1 MIGGMKTVLLV
12 TADAALHSRLL
23 AVLTDALRFERGV
36 AAHSLLEACQCT
48 NADVALVDLAI
59 PDAANSLNWGHWKI
73 CHPNTRLAVLFDAQ
87 TQHGLQLAC
96 AAGAIGVFPR
106 DVDCELLAERLRDVA
121 HGIRVLPNVEFLAN
135 MQAGAPKM
143 LPPPQ
148 PVNEV
153 NRLRIDAAQ
162 RMASVGDKTITLS
175 PLECKLLNYLAA
187 NANRAAPNGELL
199 EIVWQCSS
207 QAGGKAAQVKNC
219 IKRLRQK
226 IEPDPGHPRYLVTV
240 RTGGYRLAFEPVG
253 LDNEAPPKAV

>member
-12 TADAALHSRLL
+12 TADAALHTRLL
-23 AVLTDALRFERGV
+23 AVLTDALGFERSV

-59 PDAANSLNWGHWKI
+59 PDAANSLEWGHWKI

-87 TQHGLQLAC
+87 TQHVLQLAC
-96 AAGAIGVFPR
+96 AAGAIGIFPR
-106 DVDCELLAERLRDVA
+106 GVDCELLVERLRDVA
-121 HGIRVLPNVEFLAN
+121 HGIHVWPNVEFPAT

-148 PVNEV
+148 LDDGA
-153 NRLRIDAAQ
+153 NRMRLNTAQ
-162 RMASVGDKTITLS
+162 RMASVGDRTITLS

-187 NANRAAPNGELL
+187 NTDRAAPTRELL
-199 EIVWQCSS
+199 QAVWQCSS
-207 QAGGKAAQVKNC
+207 QADGKAAQVKNC

-226 IEPDPGHPRYLVTV
+226 IEPDPGYPRYLMTV
-240 RTGGYRLAFEPVG
+240 RRGGYRLAFEPVG
-253 LDNEAPPKAV
+253 IDNEAPPKAV

>member
-1 MIGGMKTVLLV
+1 MKTVLLV
-12 TADAALHSRLL
+12 TADAALLTRLL

-48 NADVALVDLAI
+48 SADLALVDLAI
-59 PDAANSLNWGHWKI
+59 PDAANSLGWGHWKI

-87 TQHGLQLAC
+87 TQHGLHLAC
-96 AAGAIGVFPR
+96 AAGAIGFFPR
-106 DVDCELLAERLRDVA
+106 KFDSNLLAERLRDVA
-121 HGIRVLPNVEFLAN
+121 HGIHVWPNVEFPAT

-143 LPPPQ
+143 LPPSQ
-148 PVNEV
+148 PSDGA
-153 NRLRIDAAQ
+153 NRMRLIAAQ

-175 PLECKLLNYLAA
+175 PLECKLLKCLAA
-187 NANRAAPNGELL
+187 NANRAAPTRELL

-207 QAGGKAAQVKNC
+207 RAGGKAAQVKNC

-240 RTGGYRLAFEPVG
+240 RRGGYRLTFEPIGV
-253 LDNEAPPKAV
+253 DNETPPKAV